1 MKSSIFHFIAIA
13 SLCYLVLIVANFSI
27 AVAFDLTSHNGVM
40 SSGSH
45 ELLMGGVRDNHH
57 VVPVPGSVYQ
67 SALILPVIGKQ
78 IFQLN
83 IFERKRAQLT
93 ISGVMSVDAI
103 VDYDVCED
111 SGNVSFDLPENVVAM
126 LRRFRTKLVE
136 AYYEPSSDL
145 VRIKVR
151 PPLPK
156 NINLKLSR
164 Q

>member
-1 MKSSIFHFIAIA
+1 MRSPFLHFVAI
-13 SLCYLVLIVANFSI
+13 SWLVYLVVIIANYSI
-27 AVAFDLTSHNGVM
+27 AVAFEINNNNGVI
-40 SSGSH
+40 SSGGH
-45 ELLMGGVRDNHH
+45 ELLMGNSHNHH

-67 SALILPVIGKQ
+67 SALRLPVIGKQ

-93 ISGVMSVDAI
+93 ITGVMSVDAI

-111 SGNVSFDLPENVVAM
+111 SGNVSFDLPDNVVAM

>member
-1 MKSSIFHFIAIA
+1 
-13 SLCYLVLIVANFSI
+13 
-27 AVAFDLTSHNGVM
+27 
-40 SSGSH
+40 
-45 ELLMGGVRDNHH
+45 MGGVRDHH
-57 VVPVPGSVYQ
+57 GHVLPVPGSVYQ
-67 SALILPVIGKQ
+67 SALK
-78 IFQLN
+78 LN

-111 SGNVSFDLPENVVAM
+111 SGNVSFELPDNVVAM